1 MNKDIV
7 IVGCWGHAKSVIEIE
22 STNRWNIIGLIS
34 LKNELTQKLLGYEV
48 MGIDKVLEKIREIC
62 MNAFITIGQIKDSQ
76 KK

>member
-1 MNKDIV
+1 
-7 IVGCWGHAKSVIEIE
+7 
-22 STNRWNIIGLIS
+22 
-34 LKNELTQKLLGYEV
+34 